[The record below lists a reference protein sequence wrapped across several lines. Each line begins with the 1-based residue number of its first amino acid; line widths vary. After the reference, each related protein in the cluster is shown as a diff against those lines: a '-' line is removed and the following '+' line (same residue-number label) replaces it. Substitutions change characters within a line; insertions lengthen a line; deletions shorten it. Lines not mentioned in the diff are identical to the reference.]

1 MAVEMDI
8 ERVRDM
14 EPRERAEYDAQV
26 EERVIRF
33 GELRPEW
40 MAYREAA
47 LPAHERALYGYVGS
61 VAAENPA
68 FRSSVLDGENFCF
81 TIVRADPGKGAPLHA
96 HTTEEVFMPLTG
108 RWAIYWG
115 EDGSRWVYLER
126 WDAVSIPA
134 PVMRGFWNAS
144 EEAAHLLAIQGS
156 GSPPPPIYHP
166 AVLEEVA
173 TPPRR

>member
-1 MAVEMDI
+1 MAIEMDI
-8 ERVRDM
+8 DRVRNMD
-14 EPRERAEYDAQV
+14 PRERAEYDAQV
-26 EERVIRF
+26 EERVVRF
-33 GELRPEW
+33 KQLRPEW
-40 MAYREAA
+40 MAYRESA
-47 LPAHERALYGYVGS
+47 LPAHERALYGYVGT

-68 FRSSVLDGENFCF
+68 FRSSVREGENFSF

-115 EDGSRWVYLER
+115 ESASHQVFLEQ

-144 EEAAHLLAIQGS
+144 DDAAHLLAIQGS
-156 GSPPPPIYHP
+156 GSPPAPIYHSS
-166 AVLEEVA
+166 VLDQIAA
-173 TPPRR
+173 TGE